1 MMCTLYLNKLECIF
15 NLHYNTNIKM
25 NNYKYIFFR
34 FKSSFYLK
42 KKKKNLNNYICN
54 HIISLFFILNIRVK
68 QISLRV
74 LLTTTITIIID
85 VFTYMNHEDVSI
97 YFKEQNI
104 KFLLDID

>member
-25 NNYKYIFFR
+25 NNYKYVFFR
-34 FKSSFYLK
+34 FKSSFYLKKK

-85 VFTYMNHEDVSI
+85 FI
-97 YFKEQNI
+97 YLYES
-104 KFLLDID
+104 